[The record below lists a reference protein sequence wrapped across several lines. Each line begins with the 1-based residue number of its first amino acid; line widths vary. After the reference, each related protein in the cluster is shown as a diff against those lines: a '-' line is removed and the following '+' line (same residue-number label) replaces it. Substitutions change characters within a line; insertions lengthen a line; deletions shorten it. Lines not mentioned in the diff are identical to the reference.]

1 MTFFTQNSPIIQS
14 FDVPK
19 SWLDGSIAVHSPQ
32 MRSYAGIYMT
42 ICGNIYM
49 PAYGIKGKKYICP
62 HMAIYIY
69 MPV

>member
-1 MTFFTQNSPIIQS
+1 MPFFTQNSPIIQS
-14 FDVPK
+14 FDVAK
-19 SWLDGSIAVHSPQ
+19 SWLEGSIAVHSPQ
-32 MRSYAGIYMT
+32 MRSYA

-62 HMAIYIY
+62 HTAIY